1 MDTSPCECPGLD
13 FGANRHVNVISYNV
27 GSFCWSLMTICMLPI
42 AGRLLTDS
50 FNIHCYCSF
59 SLFQVL
65 HVGDFDCSVLP
76 IVGRPATIK

>member
-1 MDTSPCECPGLD
+1 
-13 FGANRHVNVISYNV
+13 
-27 GSFCWSLMTICMLPI
+27 MTIGMLPI
-42 AGRLLTDS
+42 AGRLLTVS

>member
-1 MDTSPCECPGLD
+1 
-13 FGANRHVNVISYNV
+13 
-27 GSFCWSLMTICMLPI
+27 MTIGVLPI

-50 FNIHCYCSF
+50 FSLHCYCSF
-59 SLFQVL
+59 SLYHVL